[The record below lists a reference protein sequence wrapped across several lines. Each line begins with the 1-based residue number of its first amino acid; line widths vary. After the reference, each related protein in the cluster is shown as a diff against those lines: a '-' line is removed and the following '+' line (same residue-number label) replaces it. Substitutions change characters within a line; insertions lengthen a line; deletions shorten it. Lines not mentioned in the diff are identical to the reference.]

1 MNLHDERAL
10 DGDGVARDDACV
22 HDRACLRAD
31 DALAHQELDGSF
43 LRREGID
50 GGIRAID
57 RDRNRDNVLAH
68 EVNLLS
74 GGLVL
79 LSTTLEQRD

>member
-1 MNLHDERAL
+1 MTDPRRAGRDAYWSGMTLDQNPETGIARALWINGWERARAL
-10 DGDGVARDDACV
+10 DD
-22 HDRACLRAD
+22 
-31 DALAHQELDGSF
+31 
-43 LRREGID
+43 
-50 GGIRAID
+50 GIRAID